1 LRFQFRKVNN
11 CLLLMVALAF
21 ASGTISRAQTAT
33 DASSAQTASQYA
45 TSDTE
50 TKVKPGAE
58 VENNEFRHA
67 GPVRAIASVLHVSTE
82 TAAQIFE
89 DVNSAILI
97 GLILFFAIKVLRKA
111 LRDRTATIQKQLI
124 DARSATEIAKEQL
137 AAVEAKLAT
146 LGKDID
152 AIRQQTERD
161 ILEDERRIKQSLEE
175 EKDRIVKAAEQEID
189 SAGAAAQRDL
199 KRFAAELSIDR
210 AAARI
215 QLNAASDRTIV
226 ERFGKDL
233 VGQFGKGDR
242 N

>member
-1 LRFQFRKVNN
+1 
-11 CLLLMVALAF
+11 M
-21 ASGTISRAQTAT
+21 SYAQS
-33 DASSAQTASQYA
+33 DAAPAQPASQYA
-45 TSDTE
+45 TSDTA

-67 GPVRAIASVLHVSTE
+67 RAVRAIASSLHVSTE

-89 DVNSAILI
+89 DGNSAILVA
-97 GLILFFAIKVLRKA
+97 LILFVAIKVLRKA
-111 LRDRTATIQKQLI
+111 LKERTATIQKQLI
-124 DARSATEIAKEQL
+124 DARSATEIANERL

-161 ILEDERRIKQSLEE
+161 ILEDEKRIKQTLDE

-189 SAGAAAQRDL
+189 SAGAAAQREL
-199 KRFAAELSIDR
+199 KRFAAELAIDR
-210 AAARI
+210 ATAGV
-215 QLNAASDRTIV
+215 QLNAASDKTIV
-226 ERFGKDL
+226 ARFGRDL
-233 VGQFGKGDR
+233 VGQFGKGER